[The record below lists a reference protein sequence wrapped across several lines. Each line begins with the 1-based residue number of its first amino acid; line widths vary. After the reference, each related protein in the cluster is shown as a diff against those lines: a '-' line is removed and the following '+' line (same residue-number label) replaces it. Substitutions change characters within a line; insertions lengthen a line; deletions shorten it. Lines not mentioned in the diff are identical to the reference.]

1 MKPLSP
7 KSLEKK
13 YAELGL
19 PKAKTDLLHDYFL
32 CFANLYGMLEV
43 REAWNVFKHFEGNKI
58 RKKDFIAFSGI
69 VQREPD
75 LPYSILELNEVYAD
89 EPAGMSDMRL
99 IVNNDLIG
107 LGYRK
112 YVRIYHLAD
121 LSADKPLWLPDSKE
135 ELLTFMTD
143 QFYLSPEGKEM
154 AEFLSKLKTDGV
166 FKNYKGKPLGE
177 ILDVDGNPVKGKHL
191 SDFVFFTHDEQ
202 FDIDYHKSEAKKEAL
217 RRLYKETAIKK
228 ILDYIRADIQI
239 GNHYRNGIG
248 EDLHYTLNYLDNDLG
263 VVLTEKQLEQFVEL
277 YTNLNNHSHLWQN
290 CGWKPHDLF
299 RATNNVLPKSISI
312 GPNLQK
318 LFDSGEMDREEFE
331 EGLRQMGIKLIQ

>member
-1 MKPLSP
+1 
-7 KSLEKK
+7 
-13 YAELGL
+13 
-19 PKAKTDLLHDYFL
+19 
-32 CFANLYGMLEV
+32 
-43 REAWNVFKHFEGNKI
+43 
-58 RKKDFIAFSGI
+58 
-69 VQREPD
+69 
-75 LPYSILELNEVYAD
+75 
-89 EPAGMSDMRL
+89 MRL

-107 LGYRK
+107 LGYGK
-112 YVRIYHLAD
+112 FSRIYHLAD

-202 FDIDYHKSEAKKEAL
+202 FDIDYYKSEAKKEAL

-228 ILDYIRADIQI
+228 ILDYIRTDIQI

-318 LFDSGEMDREEFE
+318 E